1 MPDAALVRTENLTK
15 LYPAGQRMFG
25 RQRGTVR
32 AVENV
37 TLDIRQGEILGLVGE
52 SGCGKTTL
60 GQLILRLEEATL
72 GKIFFKERDVRS
84 LSTGALRE
92 LRRHM
97 QVIFQDPF
105 ASLDPQKTVGQI
117 VEEPLQI
124 HRIGTPDER
133 KATVRGL
140 MEKVELRPE
149 YIYRFPHEFSG
160 GQRQRIG
167 IARALALDPDFVV
180 CDEAV
185 SALDVSI
192 QAQIIN
198 LLVGLQE
205 ELNLTLLFI
214 AHDLNVVEY
223 ISDRVAVMYLGRI
236 VELLP
241 VSLLS
246 KRRAH
251 PYTSALLA
259 ATPQPDPNA
268 QPERSPLKGEVPSP
282 INPPA
287 GCHFHPRCPHRMP
300 VCSQAVP
307 SLAEVEPGHLI
318 RCFLHHDGIEA
329 VDDAHPGSTA

>member
-1 MPDAALVRTENLTK
+1 MPEEVLIRTDRLTK
-15 LYPAGQRMFG
+15 LYQAGQGIFR
-25 RQRGTVR
+25 RHRGMVR

-37 TLDIRQGEILGLVGE
+37 SLDIRQGEILGLVGE

-60 GQLILRLEEATL
+60 GQLILRLEEATR
-72 GKIFFKERDVRS
+72 GKIMYKERDIRL

-92 LRRHM
+92 LRRSM

-117 VEEPLQI
+117 VEEPLRI

-133 KATVRGL
+133 KATVRSL

-149 YIYRFPHEFSG
+149 YIFRFPHEFSG

-167 IARALALDPDFVV
+167 IARALALDPDFIV

-236 VELLP
+236 VEVLP
-241 VSLLS
+241 VDLLTGQ
-246 KRRAH
+246 RVH
-251 PYTSALLA
+251 PYTSALLS
-259 ATPQPDPNA
+259 ATPQPDPDA
-268 QPERSPLKGEVPSP
+268 QRDRLPLQGEVPSP
-282 INPPA
+282 IKPPA

-300 VCSQAVP
+300 VCSRDVP
-307 SLAEVEPGHLI
+307 ALVEVEPEHLI
-318 RCFLHHDGIEA
+318 RCFLHHDRIEA
-329 VDDAHPGSTA
+329 VEDNDRGRTA